1 MSEWSCP
8 ALERRPSGRV
18 TDVTVVS
25 GFLAITCNN
34 HSLADKD
41 APLSVSG
48 SLRMLASSD
57 QEHAFGKEPEL
68 LRAECSV

>member
-1 MSEWSCP
+1 M
-8 ALERRPSGRV
+8 
-18 TDVTVVS
+18 DVSVVS
-25 GFLAITCNN
+25 GFLVITCNK

-48 SLRMLASSD
+48 SLRMLASND

-68 LRAECSV
+68 LRAECPV